1 MSEGPIDPNS
11 RGRTPPGQ
19 PGVREPGRPNDLV
32 VSDEHRFLQE
42 NTPEPQGIRLSQLNF
57 TDLYI
62 NEAGRVRMGGAEDAE
77 GPLVEV
83 PENAISD
90 IDTLRILV
98 MQKGQSAKE
107 FAIEFDGIR
116 YRVTRIKTVRDVWY
130 TLRRTKTKPPRLKEL
145 GGFTAPVMR
154 HLGWLG
160 EEPNKGLILL
170 AGPTGQGKTTTAS
183 ALLIEYLIKFG
194 GIAVTIED
202 PPELM
207 LDGDHGRFG
216 QCLQQALEKDQTF
229 GSALVDAMRQTPRFI
244 FVSEMRRPEDASE
257 VLRTA
262 ISGHVVI
269 STIHAGDPLEAIGSL
284 VKLVSA
290 HDGSHEYARE
300 QVATGLS
307 AIIHQRL
314 HTIRR
319 PGEKV
324 RRLLEIKTL
333 FMGLADSNERTLVR
347 EGKISQL
354 QTNIEQQLARVKQ
367 GRDPVL
373 PDQNDKKGR

>member
-1 MSEGPIDPNS
+1 MSEGPIDPHS
-11 RGRTPPGQ
+11 QGRNLPGQ
-19 PGVREPGRPNDLV
+19 PGGRDGSRSGDLIAG
-32 VSDEHRFLQE
+32 DERRFLQE
-42 NTPEPQGIRLSQLNF
+42 NAPEPQGIRLSQLSF
-57 TDLYI
+57 TDLLI
-62 NEAGRVRMGGAEDAE
+62 NEAGRVRMGGADDAD

-145 GGFTAPVMR
+145 GGFPAPVLR
-154 HLGWLG
+154 HMGWLG
-160 EEPNKGLILL
+160 EEPNKGLILF

-183 ALLIEYLIKFG
+183 SLLIEYLIKFG

-262 ISGHVVI
+262 ISGHVVL

-290 HDGSHEYARE
+290 HDGSPEYARE

-307 AIIHQRL
+307 AVIHQRL
-314 HTIRR
+314 HTIRK

-324 RRLLEIKTL
+324 RRVLEIKSL
-333 FMGLADSNERTLVR
+333 FMGLADSNERMLVR
-347 EGKISQL
+347 DGKISQL
-354 QTNIEQQLARVKQ
+354 QTNIDQQLARVKL

>member
-1 MSEGPIDPNS
+1 MSAGLKDPNDPIKG
-11 RGRTPPGQ
+11 GRTPP
-19 PGVREPGRPNDLV
+19 RPTDLA
-32 VSDEHRFLQE
+32 VSDERRFLQE
-42 NTPEPQGIRLSQLNF
+42 SVPEPEGVRLSQLNF
-57 TDLYI
+57 TDLWI
-62 NEAGRVRMGGAEDAE
+62 NEVGRVRMGGAEDAE

-83 PENAISD
+83 PDNAISD
-90 IDTLRILV
+90 IDALRIIV
-98 MQKGQSAKE
+98 MQRGQSAKE
-107 FAIEFDGIR
+107 FAVEYDGIR
-116 YRVTRIKTVRDVWY
+116 YRVTRVKTERGVWY

-145 GGFTAPVMR
+145 GGFSGPVMR

-216 QCLQQALEKDQTF
+216 MCLQQALDKDQTF

-284 VKLVSA
+284 IKLVSA

-319 PGEKV
+319 PGEKA
-324 RRLLEIKTL
+324 RRLLEIKSL

-354 QTNIEQQLARVKQ
+354 QTNIEQQLAKIKQ
-367 GRDPVL
+367 GKDPVI
-373 PDQNDKKGR
+373 PDPTDNRKGR

>member
-1 MSEGPIDPNS
+1 MSTDDRNPPYSGKPPVLTGEPNS
-11 RGRTPPGQ
+11 N
-19 PGVREPGRPNDLV
+19 RPLGP
-32 VSDEHRFLQE
+32 VSDERRFLIE
-42 NTPEPQGIRLSQLNF
+42 STPEPEGVRLSQLNF
-57 TDLYI
+57 TDLFI
-62 NEAGRVRMGGAEDAE
+62 NESGRVRMGGADDAE

-90 IDTLRILV
+90 IDKIRIKV
-98 MQKGQSAKE
+98 MHMGQNARE
-107 FAIEFDGIR
+107 FALEFDGVR
-116 YRVTRIKTVRDVWY
+116 YRVTKIKTVRDVWY

-145 GGFTAPVMR
+145 GGFSGPVMR

-183 ALLIEYLIKFG
+183 SLLIEYLIKFG
-194 GIAVTIED
+194 GIGVTIED

-216 QCLQQALEKDQTF
+216 QCLQQALEEDQTF
-229 GSALVDAMRQTPRFI
+229 GMALVHAMRQTPRFI

-269 STIHAGDPLEAIGSL
+269 STIHAGDPLEAISSL

-290 HDGSHEYARE
+290 HDGSPEYARE

-307 AIIHQRL
+307 AVIHQRL

-324 RRLLEIKTL
+324 KRVLEIKSL
-333 FMGLADSNERTLVR
+333 FMGNADSNERTLIR
-347 EGKISQL
+347 EGKVSQL

-367 GRDPVL
+367 GKDPVL
-373 PDQNDKKGR
+373 GDNRDTEKKGR

>member
-1 MSEGPIDPNS
+1 MSRDPIDPNNPNS
-11 RGRTPPGQ
+11 TGNGDRGSLRSG
-19 PGVREPGRPNDLV
+19 DLV
-32 VSDEHRFLQE
+32 VSDERRFLQE
-42 NTPEPQGIRLSQLNF
+42 NAPEPSSGVRLAQLNF
-57 TDLYI
+57 TDLFI

-83 PENAISD
+83 PDNAISD

-98 MQKGQSAKE
+98 MQKGQNAKE

-130 TLRRTKTKPPRLKEL
+130 TLRRTKTKPPRLREL
-145 GGFTAPVMR
+145 GGFPGPVLR

-170 AGPTGQGKTTTAS
+170 AGPTNQGKTTTAS
-183 ALLIEYLIKFG
+183 SLLIEYLIKYG
-194 GIAVTIED
+194 GVGVTIED

-307 AIIHQRL
+307 AVIHQRL
-314 HTIRR
+314 HTIRK

-324 RRLLEIKTL
+324 RRVLEIKSL
-333 FMGLADSNERTLVR
+333 FMGLPDSNERTLVR

-367 GRDPVL
+367 KRDPVL
-373 PDQNDKKGR
+373 PDQYDKQGR

>member
-1 MSEGPIDPNS
+1 
-11 RGRTPPGQ
+11 
-19 PGVREPGRPNDLV
+19 
-32 VSDEHRFLQE
+32 
-42 NTPEPQGIRLSQLNF
+42 
-57 TDLYI
+57 
-62 NEAGRVRMGGAEDAE
+62 
-77 GPLVEV
+77 
-83 PENAISD
+83 
-90 IDTLRILV
+90 
-98 MQKGQSAKE
+98 
-107 FAIEFDGIR
+107 
-116 YRVTRIKTVRDVWY
+116 
-130 TLRRTKTKPPRLKEL
+130 
-145 GGFTAPVMR
+145 
-154 HLGWLG
+154 
-160 EEPNKGLILL
+160 
-170 AGPTGQGKTTTAS
+170 
-183 ALLIEYLIKFG
+183 
-194 GIAVTIED
+194 
-202 PPELM
+202 
-207 LDGDHGRFG
+207 
-216 QCLQQALEKDQTF
+216 
-229 GSALVDAMRQTPRFI
+229 MRQTPRFI

>member
-1 MSEGPIDPNS
+1 MSAGPRDPNDPNIPRPAQRPAS
-11 RGRTPPGQ
+11 RGT
-19 PGVREPGRPNDLV
+19 DLTTV
-32 VSDEHRFLQE
+32 GDERRFLQE
-42 NTPEPQGIRLSQLNF
+42 SAPEPEGVRLSQLNF
-57 TDLYI
+57 TDLFI

-98 MQKGQSAKE
+98 MQKGQNTKE

-116 YRVTRIKTVRDVWY
+116 YRVTRIRTVKDVWY

-145 GGFTAPVMR
+145 GIAMPVMR

-170 AGPTGQGKTTTAS
+170 AGPTNQGKTTTAS
-183 ALLIEYLIKFG
+183 SLLIEYLIKFG

-284 VKLVSA
+284 IKLVSA

-307 AIIHQRL
+307 AVIHQRL

-324 RRLLEIKTL
+324 RRMLEIKSL
-333 FMGLADSNERTLVR
+333 FMGLPDSNERTLVR

-354 QTNIEQQLARVKQ
+354 QTNIEQQFARIKQ
-367 GRDPVL
+367 GKDPVL
-373 PDQNDKKGR
+373 PDPSENRKGR

>member
-1 MSEGPIDPNS
+1 MSAGPKDPINQHKGGLVPS
-11 RGRTPPGQ
+11 RPSALTI
-19 PGVREPGRPNDLV
+19 ND
-32 VSDEHRFLQE
+32 ERRFLQE
-42 NTPEPQGIRLSQLNF
+42 SVPEPESVRLSQLNF
-57 TDLYI
+57 TDLWI
-62 NEAGRVRMGGAEDAE
+62 NEVGRVRMGGAEDAE

-90 IDTLRILV
+90 IDALRIIV
-98 MQKGQSAKE
+98 MQRGQSAKE
-107 FAIEFDGIR
+107 FAIEYDSIR
-116 YRVTRIKTVRDVWY
+116 YRVTRVRTETGVWY
-130 TLRRTKTKPPRLKEL
+130 TLRRTKTKPPRLREL
-145 GGFTAPVMR
+145 GGFSAPVMR

-170 AGPTGQGKTTTAS
+170 AGPTNQGKTTTAS

-216 QCLQQALEKDQTF
+216 MCLQQALEKGQSF
-229 GSALVDAMRQTPRFI
+229 ASALVDAMRQTPRFI
-244 FVSEMRRPEDASE
+244 FVSEMRRPEDASG

-284 VKLVSA
+284 IKLVSA

-307 AIIHQRL
+307 AVIHQRL

-324 RRLLEIKTL
+324 KRLLEIKTL
-333 FMGLADSNERTLVR
+333 FMGLPDSNERTLVR

-354 QTNIEQQLARVKQ
+354 QTNIERQLDRMKL
-367 GRDPVL
+367 GRDPVI
-373 PDQNDKKGR
+373 PDPRDDDKRKGR